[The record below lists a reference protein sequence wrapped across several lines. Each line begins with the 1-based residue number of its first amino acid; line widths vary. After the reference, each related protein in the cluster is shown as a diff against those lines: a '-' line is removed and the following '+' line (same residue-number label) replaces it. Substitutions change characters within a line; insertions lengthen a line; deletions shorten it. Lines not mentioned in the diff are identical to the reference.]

1 MKPLFWLVSL
11 NLEMANRTYKC
22 KPAEQ
27 STLSLLAQKQTEAGE
42 ALKEITVSMQV
53 CTYDNTVTLMQ

>member
-22 KPAEQ
+22 KAAEQ

-42 ALKEITVSMQV
+42 ALKLGDY
-53 CTYDNTVTLMQ
+53 C